1 MKEEKVATLINKNIA
16 YIVGVIFTAGVL
28 VGNAS
33 LTTLRSVRNS
43 KDIAVIKEEKAADD
57 VRQQT
62 LIDDVKWIK
71 NYLLDWEPI
80 DGQGTAKTEKEE
92 TQG

>member
-1 MKEEKVATLINKNIA
+1 MAKEQALIGKNIA
-16 YIVGVIFTAGVL
+16 FIVGVIFSAGVL

-43 KDIAVIKEEKAADD
+43 KDIAVIKQDDAADK

-71 NYLLDWEPI
+71 GYLLNWEPV
-80 DGQGTAKTEKEE
+80 DGQSTAKTEKEE

>member
-1 MKEEKVATLINKNIA
+1 MAKEQALLNKNMA
-16 YIVGVIFTAGVL
+16 FIVGVIFSAGVL
-28 VGNAS
+28 AGNAS

-43 KDIAVIKEEKAADD
+43 KDIAVIKEDKAADD
-57 VRQQT
+57 VRQQI
-62 LIDDVKWIK
+62 LIDDVKFIK
-71 NYLLDWEPI
+71 EYLLNWEPI

>member
-1 MKEEKVATLINKNIA
+1 MAKEISILNRNIA

-43 KDIAVIKEEKAADD
+43 KDIAIIKEDKAADD
-57 VRQQT
+57 VRQAT
-62 LIDDVKWIK
+62 LIEDVKWIK
-71 NYLLDWEPI
+71 EYLRNWEPV
-80 DGQGTAKTEKEE
+80 DGQSTAKTEEE
-92 TQG
+92 KAQG